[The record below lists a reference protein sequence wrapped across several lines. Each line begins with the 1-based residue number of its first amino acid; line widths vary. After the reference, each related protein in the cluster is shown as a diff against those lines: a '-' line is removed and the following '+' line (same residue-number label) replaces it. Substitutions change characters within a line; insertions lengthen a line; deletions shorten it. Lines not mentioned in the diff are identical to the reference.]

1 MSNFVYRCTRLDGT
15 DKQGILTPDEN
26 GYYTICVGALDHKS
40 KNINPKT
47 GENEYYSSLG
57 AEKFFAPGTLFNQ
70 RIAGGFI
77 KAEYGHPSKVP
88 GQTDME
94 FLERNIRIDE
104 KLVCA
109 VLGEIWLVPGYI
121 DPLTGE
127 KCVGIMAKVRPTGP
141 YGEFLKKDLETKG
154 ANVCFSIRS
163 LTTRQVINGKNCKV
177 LHTVITFDYV
187 NEPGISCAEKLVSP
201 SLESNQPALPMS
213 AEDAIVSHGGLDV
226 EVSPKAARKLLANET
241 VSVESGTASI
251 LAEIA
256 KMDKKPTKSN
266 VFMNW

>member
-15 DKQGILTPDEN
+15 DKKGVLTPDEN

-57 AEKFFAPGTLFNQ
+57 ADKFFAPGTLFNQ

-77 KAEYGHPSKVP
+77 KAEYGHPSKQP

-104 KLVCA
+104 KSVCA
-109 VLGEIWLVPGYI
+109 VFGEIWLVPDYI
-121 DPLTGE
+121 DPLTNE
-127 KCVGIMAKVRPTGP
+127 KCVGIMAKVKPAGP
-141 YGEFLKKDLETKG
+141 YGKFLEEDLKTKG
-154 ANVCFSIRS
+154 MNVCFSIRS

-187 NEPGISCAEKLVSP
+187 NEPGITCAEKLVSP
-201 SLESNQPALPMS
+201 SLESNNPVQ
-213 AEDAIVSHGGLDV
+213 AIINQGGQDV
-226 EVSPKAARKLLANET
+226 EVTPSSARRLLANDV
-241 VSVESGTASI
+241 VSVESGTVSI
-251 LAEIA
+251 LSDIA
-256 KMDKKPTKSN
+256 KMDKVTPKKQHIF
-266 VFMNW
+266 VNW